1 MDGEFTQKFR
11 ILARPG
17 EKNSRTF
24 AFGRNAQRVA
34 RAGAADAGAAIL
46 RELKN
51 DLQSKD
57 LKIILLS
64 YFGKPEGFE
73 EFIGEKNIKCFSKSE
88 YAAKELADEIKILIS

>member
-1 MDGEFTQKFR
+1 M
-11 ILARPG
+11 
-17 EKNSRTF
+17 EK
-24 AFGRNAQRVA
+24 
-34 RAGAADAGAAIL
+34 DAGAAIL